1 MAANS
6 TRTFRVFLLRIAA
19 EITKDALASLKFLCA
34 DDLPKGQLESVT
46 TPREFLEL
54 LWEGGKICLGNV
66 SYLAD
71 LLENANNIQLA
82 NKVKE
87 QGMRFSFFVKT
98 KDLCKIPIT
107 TVVVAA

>member
-1 MAANS
+1 MAANG
-6 TRTFRVFLLRIAA
+6 TKTFRVFLLRIAA

-54 LWEGGKICLGNV
+54 LWKGGKICLGNV
-66 SYLAD
+66 FYLAD
-71 LLENANNIQLA
+71 LLENAGNIQLA

-87 QGMRFSFFVKT
+87 QGMRFSFFVKI

-107 TVVVAA
+107 TAVVAA